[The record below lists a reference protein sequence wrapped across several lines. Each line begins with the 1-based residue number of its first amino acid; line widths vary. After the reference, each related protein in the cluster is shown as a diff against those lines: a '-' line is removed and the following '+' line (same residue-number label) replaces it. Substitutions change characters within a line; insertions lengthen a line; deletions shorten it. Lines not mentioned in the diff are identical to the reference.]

1 MDVSQFVKGSGEETL
16 QLVSFNLGKEEFA
29 VDILKIQEINR
40 MVDITGVPNSPDFV
54 EGVINLR
61 GKVIPVVDLRK
72 RFGLSEEIKGKDTRI
87 VVMDIRRKII
97 GFVVDS
103 VSEVLRIPAKRVEP
117 APPMVAGIDSEYIKG
132 VGKLDDRLLILLDV
146 NRVLSSNEVDML
158 EEEPT
163 TGGSEGGW
171 QSKGQARPAGT
182 EKVMEYRGMQ
192 GMVEVDRK
200 IDEAIDE
207 FSNMVTMEKSDV
219 EKLVRHVKGIL
230 EGQLNQ
236 DDLELYGELG
246 ELAMFINETKK
257 SLKTFDAAKI
267 AENDLPAA
275 SDQLEGIVE
284 ATEDATNQILTA
296 AETMLDDQER
306 IRKIMDE
313 LKGIKFSNG
322 SKGKEKADAAIGELE
337 TLYQSNNTKLME
349 VMSACNFQ
357 DLTGQR
363 IQKII
368 TLVHGVES
376 KIMKMILT
384 FNIKKQ
390 EKTGDS
396 DDEKVVKEKEML
408 AKIEEMEL
416 KGPQRKGEAVSQSE
430 VDDLLGDLFG

>member
-1 MDVSQFVKGSGEETL
+1 MDVSHFSKGSGEEIL
-16 QLVSFNLGKEEFA
+16 QLVSFNLGREEFA
-29 VDILKIQEINR
+29 VDILQIQEINR
-40 MVDITGVPNSPDFV
+40 MVEITGVPSSPDFV

-72 RFGLSEEIKGKDTRI
+72 RFGLVEESKGKDTRI

-97 GFVVDS
+97 GFIVDS
-103 VSEVLRIPAKRVEP
+103 VSEVLRIPSKRVEP

-158 EEEPT
+158 EGEPMT
-163 TGGSEGGW
+163 DAAKEDAQDKASP
-171 QSKGQARPAGT
+171 SHSRT
-182 EKVMEYRGMQ
+182 EKVMEYRGLQ

-200 IDEAIDE
+200 IEDVINE
-207 FSNMVTMEKSDV
+207 FSDKVTLEKDDIA
-219 EKLVRHVKGIL
+219 KLISHVKGIL

-267 AENDLPAA
+267 TEKDLPAA

-296 AETMLDDQER
+296 AETMLEDQER
-306 IRKIMDE
+306 IRKIMEE
-313 LKGIKFSNG
+313 LKGIKFSKE
-322 SKGKEKADAAIGELE
+322 SKGKEKTDAALGELE
-337 TLYQSNNTKLME
+337 ALYQSNNAKLMD

-390 EKTGDS
+390 EKTGDL
-396 DDEKVVKEKEML
+396 DDEKIVKEKDML

-416 KGPQRKGEAVSQSE
+416 KGPKRKGEAVSQNE

>member
-1 MDVSQFVKGSGEETL
+1 MDVSQFVKGGGEETL

-72 RFGLSEEIKGKDTRI
+72 RFGLSEEVKGKDTRI
-87 VVMDIRRKII
+87 VVMDISRKII
-97 GFVVDS
+97 GFIVDS

-117 APPMVAGIDSEYIKG
+117 PPPMVAGIDSEYIKG
-132 VGKLDDRLLILLDV
+132 VGRLDDRLLILLDV
-146 NRVLSSNEVDML
+146 NRVLSGSEVDML
-158 EEEPT
+158 DGDPMKDGVIKEEPNNVPPASPT
-163 TGGSEGGW
+163 TG
-171 QSKGQARPAGT
+171 
-182 EKVMEYRGMQ
+182 KVMEYRGMQ
-192 GMVEVDRK
+192 GLVEVDRK
-200 IDEAIDE
+200 IGDVINE
-207 FSNMVTMEKSDV
+207 FSNKVTIDKEDV
-219 EKLVRHVKGIL
+219 EKLVNHVKGIL

-267 AENDLPAA
+267 TENDLPAA

-296 AETMLDDQER
+296 AESMLDDQER
-306 IRKIMDE
+306 IRKIIDE
-313 LKGIKFSNG
+313 LKEIKFSKG
-322 SKGKEKADAAIGELE
+322 AQGKGKRDASIEELE
-337 TLYQSNNTKLME
+337 ALYQSNNNKLMD

-390 EKTGDS
+390 EKTGGL
-396 DDEKVVKEKEML
+396 DDEKINKEKEML

-416 KGPQRKGEAVSQSE
+416 KGPKRKGEAVSQNE